1 MGIFDRFKA
10 RKSEDAR
17 SATPLAAVLSEEQLD
32 ELRETARE
40 WIRAGFHE
48 KSDLA
53 TELVEFRDD
62 IEVEPQVLLRAATGI
77 VEEEWASRLAE
88 QLTWTGDSDYAKV
101 QRAFDALDG
110 QGIVARMNFTCCQT
124 CGTAEIDDERTP
136 LPDAGDTYPFREWGY
151 TFFHQ
156 QDAERLADS
165 PADLFLSY
173 SVFRP
178 APGIADDL
186 IERMRAGDDEAKMQ
200 VIEQSDVIVGT
211 RVVEALRA
219 EGLEVEWN
227 GSNTSRV
234 RVRVPAWRKPLPED

>member
-10 RKSEDAR
+10 RKNDDSV
-17 SATPLAAVLSEEQLD
+17 SAPLAAVLSEEQLD

-40 WIRAGFHE
+40 WVRSGFHD

-77 VEEEWASRLAE
+77 VEEEWALRLAE
-88 QLTWTGDSDYAKV
+88 QQTWTGESDYAKV
-101 QRAFDALDG
+101 QRAFDELAG

-136 LPDAGDTYPFREWGY
+136 LPDAGDDYPFAEWGY

-165 PADLFLSY
+165 PADLYLSY
-173 SVFRP
+173 SVFKP
-178 APGIADDL
+178 APGIEDAL
-186 IERMRAGDDEAKMQ
+186 VERMRAGDDDARQE
-200 VIEQSDVIVGT
+200 VIERSDVLAGT
-211 RVVEALRA
+211 AVADALRA

-227 GSNTSRV
+227 GSNSTRIRV
-234 RVRVPAWRKPLPED
+234 AIPEWRKPLPQD